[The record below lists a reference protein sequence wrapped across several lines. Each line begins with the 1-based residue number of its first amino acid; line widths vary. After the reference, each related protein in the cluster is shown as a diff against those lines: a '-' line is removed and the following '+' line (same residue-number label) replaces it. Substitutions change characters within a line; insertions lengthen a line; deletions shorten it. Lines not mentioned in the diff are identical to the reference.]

1 MNVYEKLQKARVE
14 LQNKGLSKSGFNNFS
29 KYAYFELSDFLPTI
43 NQICLDLKL
52 MTQTSFTHDMATL
65 KIINAEKTEEI
76 IEFTSPM
83 ASVQMKG
90 CHEMQNIGAAET
102 YQRRYLLVTAF
113 EIVENDVLD
122 TLDTRNNN
130 TQGTIQKITETQIE
144 RLYAIVKKANY
155 QQDKVVE
162 HIAKKYNCK
171 PLEMTIAQYN
181 EIYNGYKN
189 LANNNVKK

>member
-14 LQNKGLSKSGFNNFS
+14 LQNKRLSKSGFNNFS

-65 KIINAEKTEEI
+65 KIINTEKPEEV

-122 TLDTRNNN
+122 TLDTRNDN
-130 TQGTIQKITETQIE
+130 THGTAQKLTETRIKH
-144 RLYAIVKKANY
+144 LYAIAQKANY
-155 QQDKVVE
+155 DKAKVVD

-171 PLEMTIAQYN
+171 PLEMTIAQFN

-189 LANNNVKK
+189 LANNNENK

>member
-52 MTQTSFTHDMATL
+52 MTQTSFAHDMATL
-65 KIINAEKTEEI
+65 KIINTEKPDEV

-122 TLDTRNNN
+122 TLDTRGDN
-130 TQGTIQKITETQIE
+130 TQGTTPKITEAQIKH
-144 RLYAIVKKANY
+144 LYAIAQKANY
-155 QQDKVVE
+155 EQAKVVE
-162 HIAKKYNCK
+162 HIARKYNCK
-171 PLEMTIAQYN
+171 PLEMTMAQFN

-189 LANNNVKK
+189 LTNNNENK

>member
-1 MNVYEKLQKARVE
+1 MNVFEKLQKARVE

-43 NQICLDLKL
+43 NKICLDLKL

-65 KIINAEKTEEI
+65 KIINAEKPEEI

-90 CHEMQNIGAAET
+90 LHEMQNMGAAET

-122 TLDTRNNN
+122 TLDTRTDN
-130 TQGTIQKITETQIE
+130 TQGTAQKLTETRINH
-144 RLYAIVKKANY
+144 LYAIAQKANY
-155 QQDKVVE
+155 DQAKVVE
-162 HIAKKYNCK
+162 HIAKKYKCK
-171 PLEMTIAQYN
+171 PLEMTIAQFN

-189 LANNNVKK
+189 LANNNENK